1 MIQTALAKK
10 LHGYLLQNHPDLL
23 LSLQAD
29 NAVTKYLG
37 ERLDVLGNL
46 PETLLAEGKP
56 QYIVEEIC
64 MDELTRDLR
73 PSRFNYLC
81 SVLQEEFEEK
91 YYAWL
96 DYGIVAY
103 EVSNLIVDCAEVFEN
118 FGFSEANEDD
128 ILLRSAISVKVRAYI
143 DGNL

>member
-1 MIQTALAKK
+1 MIQTVLAKK

-29 NAVTKYLG
+29 NAVTAYLNQ
-37 ERLDVLGNL
+37 RLDALGSL
-46 PETLLAEGKP
+46 SETLLAEGKP

-81 SVLQEEFEEK
+81 SILREECEEQ

-96 DYGIVAY
+96 DYGMLAY
-103 EVSNLIVDCAEVFEN
+103 EVTNLIQDCAATFEQ
-118 FGFSEANEDD
+118 FGFSEANEEDL
-128 ILLRSAISVKVRAYI
+128 LLRSAISVKVRTYI

>member
-1 MIQTALAKK
+1 MIQATLAKK
-10 LHGYLLQNHPDLL
+10 LYGYLLQNHPDLL

-29 NAVTKYLG
+29 NAVTKYL
-37 ERLDVLGNL
+37 ELRLDVLGNL
-46 PETLLAEGKP
+46 PETFVAEGKP
-56 QYIVEEIC
+56 MYIVEEIC

-81 SVLQEEFEEK
+81 SVLRDEFEEK

-96 DYGIVAY
+96 DYGILAY
-103 EVSNLIVDCAEVFEN
+103 EVSNLIMDCAEVFKN

-128 ILLRSAISVKVRAYI
+128 LLLRSAISVKVRAYF

>member
-1 MIQTALAKK
+1 MRDVLKKK
-10 LHGYLLQNHPDLL
+10 LHD
-23 LSLQAD
+23 
-29 NAVTKYLG
+29 YLG
-37 ERLDVLGNL
+37 ANYPEVLVPLQREAGVTAFLEERVANL
-46 PETLLAEGKP
+46 EELPDQLLAEGKP
-56 QYIVEEIC
+56 VYIVEEIC

-118 FGFSEANEDD
+118 FGFSEAIEDD